1 MCDKYHQNVVQRI
14 QFISLKTHR
23 ESLILILCYLGTW
36 LQLNQTYSAVKY
48 QHWVTSCV
56 IWDAEKRWPVGSGQ
70 WRSLKQ
76 VIKGAM
82 KDEEVNKG
90 TKKKFKRNKTPNSVV
105 SSVLLLLLLFPW
117 YLPLLS
123 VSLWASQKLFQFG
136 QLNDAEYGLSLFVFV
151 IKLHWIL
158 RYTHSSFYWLVG
170 VLKFVFTNTGEKRS
184 GRRK

>member
-36 LQLNQTYSAVKY
+36 LQLNQTYSAVRY
-48 QHWVTSCV
+48 QHCVTSCF

-82 KDEEVNKG
+82 KDEEVNKV

-105 SSVLLLLLLFPW
+105 SSVLLLLL
-117 YLPLLS
+117 
-123 VSLWASQKLFQFG
+123 VSLIPSSPFRFP
-136 QLNDAEYGLSLFVFV
+136 LSFTKTVPV
-151 IKLHWIL
+151 WPVKWCWIW
-158 RYTHSSFYWLVG
+158 FILVC
-170 VLKFVFTNTGEKRS
+170 VCN
-184 GRRK
+184 